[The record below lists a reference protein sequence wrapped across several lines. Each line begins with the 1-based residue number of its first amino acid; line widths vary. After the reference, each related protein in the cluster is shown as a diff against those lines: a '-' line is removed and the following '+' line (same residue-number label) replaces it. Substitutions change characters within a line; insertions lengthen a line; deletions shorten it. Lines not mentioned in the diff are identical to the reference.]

1 MCLFHLLT
9 VFVLIGKI
17 VYTGSHSF
25 VIGKDGALQMIG
37 YDVNGVYK
45 SLAIDGNIKFKGPN
59 SANISFEQNSSL
71 LLISGNTPDSFNIGT
86 SENPKLFHIDTTFQQ
101 EYVSI
106 NGSLS
111 IAGDIDISHSS
122 TMLIV
127 SDQDERALEIN
138 LKGFPAGNK
147 QPSKQLL
154 SLNTSGRTPILNI
167 SGGILSPG

>member
-86 SENPKLFHIDTTFQQ
+86 SENPKLPEHTC
-101 EYVSI
+101 
-106 NGSLS
+106 
-111 IAGDIDISHSS
+111 
-122 TMLIV
+122 
-127 SDQDERALEIN
+127 
-138 LKGFPAGNK
+138 
-147 QPSKQLL
+147 
-154 SLNTSGRTPILNI
+154 
-167 SGGILSPG
+167 